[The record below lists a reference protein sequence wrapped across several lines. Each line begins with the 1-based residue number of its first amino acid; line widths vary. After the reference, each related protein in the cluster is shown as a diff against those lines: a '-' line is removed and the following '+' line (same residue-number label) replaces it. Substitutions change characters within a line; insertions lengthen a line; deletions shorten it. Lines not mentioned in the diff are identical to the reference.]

1 MEDIS
6 IVVRWAHLLLGIT
19 WIGMLYYFNFVQ
31 GGYFKKYSLKGR
43 ISPYT
48 GLVPNTLRWFRW
60 TAMCMFVIAIYLLWS
75 VNSLFNDYIFMT
87 LVMIFFMLIN
97 VCFIIWPAQKISLGL
112 KRGDRVLAS
121 ERAILASRTNNL
133 FCLPIIYCMFA
144 SMNKGYMPEHMLLSI
159 NASNFNIH
167 LSIALSIALFMVIA
181 LEVNVI
187 LGRQIL
193 KVSMQSVVQSSM
205 ALTGVLFFSL
215 AYM

>member
-1 MEDIS
+1 MEEVS

-31 GGYFKKYSLKGR
+31 GGYFKKECSHGNR
-43 ISPYT
+43 SAYT

-60 TAMCMFVIAIYLLWS
+60 TTAAMLAIAVYLLWS
-75 VNSLFNDYIFMT
+75 VNSLFNDYILMIA
-87 LVMIFFMLIN
+87 VMSFFMLMN

-112 KRGDRVLAS
+112 QTGDRILAS
-121 ERAILASRTNNL
+121 ERAILASRTNTL
-133 FCLPIIYCMFA
+133 FCLPISYCIFA
-144 SMNKGYMPEHMLLSI
+144 SMSKGYMPEHTFSAM
-159 NASNFNIH
+159 NAANIDIH
-167 LSIALSIALFMVIA
+167 LFIALFMVVA

-187 LGRQIL
+187 FGRQVL
-193 KVSMQSVVQSSM
+193 KVSMQSMAQSSM